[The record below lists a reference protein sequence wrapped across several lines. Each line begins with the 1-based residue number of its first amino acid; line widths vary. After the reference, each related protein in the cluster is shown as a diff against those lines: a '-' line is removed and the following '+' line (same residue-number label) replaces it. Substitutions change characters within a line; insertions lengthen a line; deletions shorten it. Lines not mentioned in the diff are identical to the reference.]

1 MERLAAE
8 QGQNPLLP
16 APADLFWG
24 LVCFL
29 ILVALFARFVL
40 PQMQKALR
48 ERTNGIE
55 RKLEQA
61 ERDRAEAEALLA
73 DYRQQLA
80 EARGDAARIR
90 TEAQSER
97 KAIVDEARS
106 EAQAAAQ
113 QVADR
118 THAQLQADVAQARGQ
133 LSREVGRIAV
143 DLASRVIG
151 ENLADTE
158 RTRATV
164 DRFITE
170 LDEAAADGLADQAA
184 GQGAGGAT
192 AIDVAAP

>member
-1 MERLAAE
+1 MAPLAAE
-8 QGQNPLLP
+8 AGQNPLLP

-48 ERTNGIE
+48 QRTAGIE
-55 RKLEQA
+55 AKLEQA
-61 ERDRAEAEALLA
+61 ERDRAEAERLLA
-73 DYRQQLA
+73 DYRTQLA

-97 KAIVDEARS
+97 RAIVDEARS
-106 EAQAAAQ
+106 EAQAVAQ
-113 QVADR
+113 QVAER
-118 THAQLQADVAQARGQ
+118 TQAQLQADIAQARGQ

-143 DLASRVIG
+143 DLAGRVVG

-158 RTRATV
+158 RTRSTV
-164 DRFITE
+164 DRFIAE
-170 LDEAAADGLADQAA
+170 IDQVADTRPADAELAD
-184 GQGAGGAT
+184 QGAGGAT
-192 AIDVAAP
+192 ALDVAP